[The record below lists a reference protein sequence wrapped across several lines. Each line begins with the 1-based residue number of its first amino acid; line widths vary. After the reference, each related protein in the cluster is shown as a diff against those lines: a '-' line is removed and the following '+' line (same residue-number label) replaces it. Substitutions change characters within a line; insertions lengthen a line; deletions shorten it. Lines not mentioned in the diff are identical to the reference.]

1 MRSVIEEGPEF
12 GCLLGVYIYIYIP
25 LKITAS
31 WEKSVSNLA
40 HYKLCYPKVP
50 TKLSK
55 NFEYNN

>member
-1 MRSVIEEGPEF
+1 MEEGPEF
-12 GCLLGVYIYIYIP
+12 GCLQGIYIFIYLSI
-25 LKITAS
+25 KNNS
-31 WEKSVSNLA
+31 KRGESVSNLA